1 MGRLWAGFWHPS
13 RAKWAFWEGAERAEC
28 AERARR
34 GGSGERPTGLLEPS
48 VGRLDWKNLKNWKRL
63 GKSDTPCTRAK
74 PRGRR
79 IQVRCRAKPATAL
92 EQVGGL
98 KRGRADLQI

>member
-13 RAKWAFWEGAERAEC
+13 RAKWAFWDRAEC
-28 AERARR
+28 AERAERARR
-34 GGSGERPTGLLEPS
+34 GGDGVEGFGLLETFF
-48 VGRLDWKNLKNWKRL
+48 GRKNWKKL

-92 EQVGGL
+92 DQLG
-98 KRGRADLQI
+98 

>member
-13 RAKWAFWEGAERAEC
+13 RAKWGFWEGAESKKW

-34 GGSGERPTGLLEPS
+34 RGSGERPTGLLEPS

-79 IQVRCRAKPATAL
+79 IEDAREAGHTAAP
-92 EQVGGL
+92 V
-98 KRGRADLQI
+98 KVYPRGHALGRIGR

>member
-1 MGRLWAGFWHPS
+1 M
-13 RAKWAFWEGAERAEC
+13 EGAERAER

-34 GGSGERPTGLLEPS
+34 RGDGVEGFGLLETFF
-48 VGRLDWKNLKNWKRL
+48 GRKSWKKL

-79 IQVRCRAKPATAL
+79 IEDAREAGHTAAPVKVDPRGHTLEGSGGKWKELVRKGSRVNEEK
-92 EQVGGL
+92 EKE
-98 KRGRADLQI
+98 KR